1 MRIRTDPRCSYY
13 VAAMRRKQTATTLPK
28 EESKRRIGEDTLLRL
43 RIALPDRPGSLA
55 RVSRTLAHL
64 GADIRTVTVLDAVGG
79 RVVDE
84 FTVDWPNWPGP
95 QRLSADLAAVP
106 GVTLEGAWQTR
117 QKPDA
122 FVDLD
127 LLLHIATAPD
137 RAIGTLTDALPAAF
151 SADWAIAL
159 DATTARGVLAASMCA
174 PSVAELPEIRPSR
187 PMTFSPEPE
196 VHLAAVPAGAWGT
209 FYLARINGGPAF
221 HRIELAR
228 LTRIV
233 EVSKAIVEGRSDA
246 LRRFAETVPAGRS
259 G

>member
-1 MRIRTDPRCSYY
+1 MQP
-13 VAAMRRKQTATTLPK
+13 KQPPATLPK

-55 RVSRTLAHL
+55 RVSRALAHL

-84 FTVDWPNWPGP
+84 FTVDWPHWPGP
-95 QRLSADLAAVP
+95 QRLSADLAVVP
-106 GVTLEGAWQTR
+106 GVTLEGAWHTL

-127 LLLHIATAPD
+127 LLLHIATAPG
-137 RAIGTLTDALPAAF
+137 RAVNTLTDALPAAF

-159 DATTARGVLAASMCA
+159 GGPTGRAVLAASPTA
-174 PSVAELPEIRPSR
+174 PPPADLPEILPNR
-187 PMTFSPEPE
+187 PMAFSPEPD
-196 VHLAAVPAGAWGT
+196 VHLAAVPAGQWCI
-209 FYLARINGGPAF
+209 YLARRNGGPVF

-233 EVSKAIVEGRSDA
+233 EVATAIVAGRSDA
-246 LRRFAETVPAGRS
+246 LHRFAETVPAGRS
-259 G
+259 GRSG

>member
-1 MRIRTDPRCSYY
+1 M
-13 VAAMRRKQTATTLPK
+13 
-28 EESKRRIGEDTLLRL
+28 LLRL

-55 RVSRTLAHL
+55 RVSRALAHL
-64 GADIRTVTVLDAVGG
+64 GADIRTVTVLEAGGG

-84 FTVDWPNWPGP
+84 FTVDWPGWPGS
-95 QRLSADLAAVP
+95 QQLSDDLGVLA

-117 QKPDA
+117 EKPDA

-127 LLLHIATAPD
+127 LLLHIAIAPD
-137 RAIGTLTDALPAAF
+137 RAIGTLIDALPSAF
-151 SADWAIAL
+151 SADWAVAL
-159 DATTARGVLAASMCA
+159 GGPTERGVLAVSPNA
-174 PSVAELPEIRPSR
+174 PAAEELPEILPSR
-187 PMTFSPEPE
+187 PMAFSITPDS
-196 VHLAAVPAGAWGT
+196 HLAAVPADRWCT
-209 FYLARINGGPAF
+209 IYLARNSGGPAF

-233 EVSKAIVEGRSDA
+233 EVARAIVEGRGDP